1 MAKEGELHFTLFF
14 FIYFYFFLV
23 LRVLK
28 TDGYFLGN
36 RNIKYMPKSLIKQ
49 PFLLCA
55 LNLAGSYSLITLLF
69 LPSLI
74 SLFNTSLFLPL
85 TPLLSLSLLPFSPF
99 PSSLLP
105 LSLFSPSSPLSF
117 SNSKEKRIASTSA
130 CYTPLSLFLFPPS
143 LSLFPSLPLL

>member
-36 RNIKYMPKSLIKQ
+36 RNIKYMPKLLIKQ

-69 LPSLI
+69 LPSLL
-74 SLFNTSLFLPL
+74 SLFNTGLFLPL
-85 TPLLSLSLLPFSPF
+85 PPPPPLLLSLSLFCPSLPLSRFPF
-99 PSSLLP
+99 LSSSLLP
-105 LSLFSPSSPLSF
+105 FLSSLPLPLFSPPSFSLPLFSSSPPLSF
-117 SNSKEKRIASTSA
+117 SNSKKNE
-130 CYTPLSLFLFPPS
+130 
-143 LSLFPSLPLL
+143 

>member
-36 RNIKYMPKSLIKQ
+36 RNIKYMPKLLIKQ

-69 LPSLI
+69 LPLPPPPPPPP
-74 SLFNTSLFLPL
+74 FFFLLPPPL
-85 TPLLSLSLLPFSPF
+85 TPPPSFSCVLFPSPFLLLSLPPFSLLFSF
-99 PSSLLP
+99 FSSN
-105 LSLFSPSSPLSF
+105 SFLFSFSSAISVPGG
-117 SNSKEKRIASTSA
+117 
-130 CYTPLSLFLFPPS
+130 
-143 LSLFPSLPLL
+143 